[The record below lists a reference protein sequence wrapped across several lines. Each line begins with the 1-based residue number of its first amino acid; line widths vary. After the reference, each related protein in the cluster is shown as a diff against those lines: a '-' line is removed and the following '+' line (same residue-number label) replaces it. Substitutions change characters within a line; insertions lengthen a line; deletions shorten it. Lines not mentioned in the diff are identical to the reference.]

1 MMARKKG
8 LGEKHKAIL
17 QYLKTRHENG
27 LPSPTI
33 REIAEACHIS
43 STSLVAYY
51 LKQLEDAGHI
61 ERARNRAR
69 SIRLN
74 RPHPQPL
81 VSIPVL
87 GPIVASEPI
96 PMPASDHS
104 YFTEVDTVDVPP
116 SLLEQKAAESL
127 FALQVRG
134 NSMIDA
140 MISDGDIVIL
150 QPAESAE
157 NGDMVAIWL
166 TDEDRTTLKYFYQE
180 GERVRLQPANPT
192 MQPIYVDANNVRVQG
207 KVVAVLR
214 KVP

>member
-1 MMARKKG
+1 MMAKKKG
-8 LGEKHKAIL
+8 LGAKHKAIL
-17 QYLKTRHENG
+17 QFLKSRQENG
-27 LPSPTI
+27 LASPTI
-33 REIAEACHIS
+33 REIAEACNIS

-61 ERARNRAR
+61 ERAPNRAR

-74 RPHPQPL
+74 RPAAQPA

-96 PMPASDHS
+96 PMPASDVA
-104 YFTEVDTVDVPP
+104 YFTESDTVDVPP
-116 SLLEQKAAESL
+116 SLLTQKADDL

-157 NGDMVAIWL
+157 NGDMVAVWL

-180 GERVRLQPANPT
+180 GERIRLQPANPT
-192 MQPIYVDANNVRVQG
+192 MQPIYVDARNVRVQG

-214 KVP
+214 KLP